1 MKKWIAV
8 ICAVTLG
15 FSVTG
20 CGQKNEGSVKQLLS
34 EKLSGEITVSCYDTM
49 LYKDFLEKAAKAF
62 EEKNPGTKIKIE
74 SFAPMPEIKELE
86 GGGSIVSTSTEDDAQ
101 KRADYVSKINT
112 ELMSGKGADILA
124 MDILPYYKYADGGQ
138 LEDLQLYMDADNSF
152 DIKDYQKN
160 ILEATKCHDGQYI
173 VPLDYMFD
181 YLAYDA
187 SLFNENEKQSL
198 QKSDKYT
205 YRQLFEIGREP
216 LQRANTNAAEP
227 VRMFDRFVGTDMVRE
242 MLRIDYKNYID
253 IENRKVYLTDGKFAG
268 LLESVKKYGENG
280 YLDIEPNY
288 KELSIEDL
296 EKMDRQHFAFKTKM
310 QTTLLD
316 EALKS
321 AGIKS
326 NGPVSDGGDTSNDK
340 LLGLLTNDKGEAQFR
355 YMQAYGI
362 NSNSK
367 NKALAWAF
375 LKYLMSDDI
384 QLESY
389 SFPINNAARQDMI
402 KLYITG
408 QLFSGKADPDK
419 ELTPEQKKAYD
430 TCTKS
435 IGKFSD
441 SMNYYPISDENIDA
455 MIQKEVDN
463 YFNDSKTADQVAST
477 LQEKIE
483 LYLNE

>member
-20 CGQKNEGSVKQLLS
+20 CGQKNEGVVKQLLS

-49 LYKDFLEKAAKAF
+49 LYKDFLEKAAKTF
-62 EEKNPGTKIKIE
+62 EKKNPGTKIKVE

-86 GGGSIVSTSTEDDAQ
+86 GGGSIVSTSKEDDEQ

-112 ELMSGKGADILA
+112 ELMSGKGADVLA

-138 LEDLQLYMDADNSF
+138 LEDLQLYMDADSSF
-152 DIKDYQKN
+152 NIKDYQKN
-160 ILEATKCHDGQYI
+160 ILDAMKYHDGQYI
-173 VPLDYMFD
+173 MPLDYMFD

-205 YRQLFEIGREP
+205 YKKLFDIGKEP
-216 LQRANTNAAEP
+216 LQRANTDATEP
-227 VRMFDRFVGTDMVRE
+227 VRMFDRFAGTDMVRE
-242 MLRIDYKNYID
+242 MLRTDYKNYID
-253 IENRKVYLTDGKFAG
+253 IENKKVNLIDGKFAG

-288 KELSIEDL
+288 KELSVEDL
-296 EKMDRQHFAFKTKM
+296 EKMDRQHFVFKTKM
-310 QTTLLD
+310 DTSLID

-321 AGIKS
+321 AGINS

-340 LLGLLTNDKGEAQFR
+340 SLGSLTNDNGEAQFR

-362 NSNSK
+362 NSNSQ

-375 LKYLMSDDI
+375 LKFLMSGDI
-384 QLESY
+384 PLESY
-389 SFPINNAARQDMI
+389 SFPIKNTARMDMI
-402 KLYITG
+402 KLYISG
-408 QLFSGKADPDK
+408 QLFDGKADPNK
-419 ELTPEQKKAYD
+419 ELTAEQKKAYE
-430 TCTKS
+430 TSTKS
-435 IGKFSD
+435 IEKFSD
-441 SMNYYPISDENIDA
+441 ALNYYPIKDDTIDT
-455 MIQKEVDN
+455 MIEKEVDN
-463 YFNDSKTADQVAST
+463 YFNGSKTADEVANT